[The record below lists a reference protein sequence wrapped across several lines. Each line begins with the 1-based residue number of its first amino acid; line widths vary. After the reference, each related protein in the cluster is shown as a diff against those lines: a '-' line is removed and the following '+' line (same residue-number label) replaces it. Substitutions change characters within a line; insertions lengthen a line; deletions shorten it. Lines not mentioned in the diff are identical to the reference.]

1 MPRTREELEAAAA
14 DAERWLDEMDPVVL
28 ADPASRADDLRDVGA
43 ALAEVAAAER
53 HLAEAVEAA
62 RANGR
67 SWGLIAI
74 VLGVSR
80 QAARDRFGG
89 AAEPSPKA
97 QAGAHRFRTPNLPGA
112 GRAERIYFDPVT
124 KVATVT
130 KATKAAKS
138 TKSTKAAK
146 AAKAAKPAK
155 VPVHT

>member
-80 QAARDRFGG
+80 QAARDRFGARRNPPRKPRQVPIG
-89 AAEPSPKA
+89 SAHPTCPVPVEPSE
-97 QAGAHRFRTPNLPGA
+97 F
-112 GRAERIYFDPVT
+112 I
-124 KVATVT
+124 
-130 KATKAAKS
+130 S
-138 TKSTKAAK
+138 TR
-146 AAKAAKPAK
+146 
-155 VPVHT
+155 